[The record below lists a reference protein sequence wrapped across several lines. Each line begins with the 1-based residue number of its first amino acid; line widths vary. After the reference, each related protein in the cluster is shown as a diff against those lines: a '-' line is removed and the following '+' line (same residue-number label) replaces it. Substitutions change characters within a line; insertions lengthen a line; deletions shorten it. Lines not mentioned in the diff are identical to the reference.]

1 MVFYFCTMKKETLLF
16 GIYPVI
22 EALKAKQTID
32 KAYVQKGLQSPKIDA
47 IVADL
52 EALNTTISYVPLE
65 KMEKLCRSNHQGIIL
80 ISSPIEFV
88 ALETM
93 VEAVLES
100 KKTPLFLIL
109 DQISD
114 VRNFG
119 AILRTAECTGVDG
132 IIIQKSGS
140 APINGDTIKTSAGAV
155 FNIPICKVDHIKDA
169 IFYFQASEI
178 QVVAATEKTDQMLYD
193 IDFQS
198 ATAIVMGSE
207 MCIRDRISDV
217 RNFGAILRTAE
228 CTGVDGVIIQ
238 KKGGAPVS
246 GDTVKTSAGAIFNIP
261 ICKVDHIKDAIYYL
275 QGSGITTIAATE
287 KTHDTIYNLELNE
300 PMAIVM
306 GSEGLG
312 VSKSV
317 LSIVDKK
324 ASLPLLGVINSLNVS
339 VACGALLYEVV
350 RQRSK

>member
-132 IIIQKSGS
+132 
-140 APINGDTIKTSAGAV
+140 
-155 FNIPICKVDHIKDA
+155 
-169 IFYFQASEI
+169 
-178 QVVAATEKTDQMLYD
+178 
-193 IDFQS
+193 
-198 ATAIVMGSE
+198 
-207 MCIRDRISDV
+207 
-217 RNFGAILRTAE
+217 
-228 CTGVDGVIIQ
+228 VIIQ

-287 KTHDTIYNLELNE
+287 KTQDTIYNLELNE

-317 LSIVDKK
+317 LTIVDKK

-339 VACGALLYEVV
+339 GACGALLYEVV